1 MIRLKSFVMVIFF
14 WSILVNVSTAQDS
27 SSDSGAA
34 PPDDALPASYNAYV
48 VQSGDS
54 LSSIAEAFDTSV
66 ADLRQLNGLE
76 ERESITAGQTLIL
89 PTGTTSY
96 VEVEV
101 YEVQPGDT
109 LFGISKRF
117 NTRVGV
123 IQGLNDIGDS
133 SHIEA
138 GQSLLVPSADEANL
152 LVHVVAE
159 NESLASIAQRY
170 LTTVS
175 VLKALNGIADED
187 ELITGARIL
196 APITDQT
203 KYETYEVK
211 AADSLYSLSRRFATT
226 EETLISLNGLSS
238 DRDLEVGQVLLVPRI
253 DEDIYEVYVVEP
265 GDSLYNIARRYH
277 TTVAQLRSLNGVEGG
292 RDLTVG
298 RSVIVPRVDET
309 IFETVVVETGDSL
322 YSLSR
327 RHGVSVSVLRI
338 LNRLAEARDLK
349 VGEVILVPKLEDAA
363 LGVHV
368 IRLGDSL
375 TKIAEAYETSI
386 EFLQSLNGIANP
398 SLIQLDDTIL
408 VPVAIE
414 AIVRP
419 DFYFGIQ
426 VFTDEDNISAITE
439 QVSDLGVDWVKID
452 VSWAALEAEPGIYDY
467 RALDAMVAALELID
481 VKIMLNLYDAP
492 DWSRRTYTEKLN
504 SAMRESDGPPQN
516 LDDFSNFVANL
527 ATRYA
532 GLVDAYEIWKS
543 PNLLK
548 FWTVPVY
555 HREPE
560 LTDDGDYGIPDE
572 IQLGPKYYVPLLK
585 VAYDT
590 IKAHDAHALVISGGL
605 ALVGFSDGYNAVD
618 TGTFLQGMLDEGAAS
633 SSDAIG
639 LVFSASAVPPTLE
652 CCDKPPGVDSHYE
665 SFLQNFTAVLEYYSE
680 VLRVNDHSEVPIFA
694 TQVGWGTHEG
704 NNIAVPSSGYE
715 WLNYTSED
723 EQALYVSQA
732 FNIVQ
737 KLENV
742 TAMVLYNFNG
752 CAVGDAEACFF
763 SLIDAAG
770 ERRPVYDSFRDV
782 PKSRSA

>member
-1 MIRLKSFVMVIFF
+1 MIRLKSFVMIVLV
-14 WSILVNVSTAQDS
+14 WSILVYVSAAQDS

-34 PPDDALPASYNAYV
+34 PPDAAPASYKAYI

-54 LSSIAEAFDTSV
+54 LSSIAEASDTSV
-66 ADLRQLNGLE
+66 AELRQLNGLE
-76 ERESITAGQTLIL
+76 ERESITAGQMLLL
-89 PTGTTSY
+89 PSATMSY
-96 VEVEV
+96 VDV

-109 LFGISKRF
+109 LYRISKQF
-117 NTRVGV
+117 NTMVGI
-123 IQGLNDIGDS
+123 IQGLNDIGDT
-133 SHIEA
+133 HIEP
-138 GQSLLVPSADEANL
+138 GQLLMVPSADEANL
-152 LVHVVAE
+152 LVHVV
-159 NESLASIAQRY
+159 
-170 LTTVS
+170 T
-175 VLKALNGIADED
+175 AD
-187 ELITGARIL
+187 
-196 APITDQT
+196 
-203 KYETYEVK
+203 
-211 AADSLYSLSRRFATT
+211 DSLYSVSRRFATSI
-226 EETLISLNGLSS
+226 ETLISLNGLSS
-238 DRDLEVGQVLLVPRI
+238 DRDLEVGQVLLAPRI

-277 TTVAQLRSLNGVEGG
+277 TTVAQLRSLNGVGGG

-298 RSVIVPRVDET
+298 RSIIVPKVDET

-327 RHGVSVSVLRI
+327 RYDVSVSVLRVI
-338 LNRLAEARDLK
+338 NRLADTRRLK
-349 VGEVILVPKLEDAA
+349 VGEVILAPTLEDAA
-363 LGVHV
+363 LGIHV
-368 IRLGDSL
+368 IRPGESL
-375 TKIAEAYETSI
+375 TKLAEGYGTSI
-386 EFLQSLNGIANP
+386 EFLQALNGIANP

-408 VPVAIE
+408 VPLPIA
-414 AIVRP
+414 APVRP

-426 VFTDEDNISAITE
+426 VFTDAENISAITE

-452 VSWAALEAEPGIYDY
+452 VSWAALEPEPGTYDY
-467 RALDAMVAALELID
+467 RDLDAMVAALELID
-481 VKIMLNLYDAP
+481 VKIMLNLFDAP
-492 DWSRRTYTEKLN
+492 DWSRGTYTEKLN
-504 SAMRESDGPPQN
+504 SAMREYDGPPEN
-516 LDDFSNFVANL
+516 LADFASFVANL

-555 HREPE
+555 HREPV

-572 IQLGPKYYVPLLK
+572 IRLGAQYYLPLLK

-590 IKAHDAHALVISGGL
+590 IKAHDADALVISAGL
-605 ALVGFSDGYNAVD
+605 GLVGFSDGYNAVD
-618 TGTFLQGMLDEGAAS
+618 TGAFLQGMLAEGAAA

-639 LVFSASAVPPTLE
+639 LIFSASAVPPTLE

-665 SFLQNFTAVLEYYSE
+665 SFLQNFNEVLAYYSE
-680 VLRVNDHSEVPIFA
+680 VLRETDHSAVPIFV

-715 WLNYTSED
+715 WLKYTSED

-732 FNIVQ
+732 FNLAQ

-742 TAMVLYNFNG
+742 SAMVLYNLNG
-752 CAVGDAEACFF
+752 CAAGDDEACFF

-770 ERRPVYDSFRDV
+770 ERRPVYDFFRDV